1 MFQNR
6 YFKMNFSKSV
16 DILLKVSS
24 RLSTKGCVNVGN
36 SRKRQLSI
44 ALASQKIIRFIC
56 TLNKLISH
64 WILRS
69 LAIQVIIKCFRIFF
83 KNPIKTHAPQP
94 GGYNLILQIRNH
106 HPSHY
111 HYHYHCNQKIWSCK
125 YDHQFPNYMPREQ
138 GYHDNCFQNKT
149 IKTIFARL
157 MFLMI

>member
-1 MFQNR
+1 MGSKTDISKWIFQKTLI
-6 YFKMNFSKSV
+6 YY
-16 DILLKVSS
+16 LKLAL
-24 RLSTKGCVNVGN
+24 LSTKVCVVRN

-64 WILRS
+64 WILRT
-69 LAIQVIIKCFRIFF
+69 LAIQVIIKCFRIFL

-94 GGYNLILQIRNH
+94 GGFNVILQIRNH

-111 HYHYHCNQKIWSCK
+111 HYHWHQKIWSCK

-138 GYHDNCFQNKT
+138 SYHNNCFQNKT